1 MATED
6 HYVTS
11 INFPC
16 LFCRQ
21 RRIIQGKKR
30 VFFLDG
36 NTSIQCV
43 RQPVTY
49 TGSLSWGQFR
59 SQNQRCMHPLL
70 ENGEGKSSKI
80 PHYNPHTVFGRPDP
94 TKGWRR
100 RPTLRGGT
108 LLARYSF
115 DHVAPSLAC
124 PVGRSVVNSARWT
137 FLVAKTEVVIFHLLS
152 CPPSLRVASSPLGM
166 SRQTCA
172 IILARVAALNCA
184 SVRLS
189 LSQVARICVRIVFRS
204 CRWDLHLV
212 TESRI
217 RCTDRTMSTCPS
229 LPLGAS
235 G

>member
-1 MATED
+1 M
-6 HYVTS
+6 S
-11 INFPC
+11 FFPS
-16 LFCRQ
+16 
-21 RRIIQGKKR
+21 KKKNR
-30 VFFLDG
+30 ERESSSHDG
-36 NTSIQCV
+36 NTSIKCV

-59 SQNQRCMHPLL
+59 SQN
-70 ENGEGKSSKI
+70 GGGKSSKI

-94 TKGWRR
+94 TKGRRR

-212 TESRI
+212 T
-217 RCTDRTMSTCPS
+217 
-229 LPLGAS
+229 
-235 G
+235 